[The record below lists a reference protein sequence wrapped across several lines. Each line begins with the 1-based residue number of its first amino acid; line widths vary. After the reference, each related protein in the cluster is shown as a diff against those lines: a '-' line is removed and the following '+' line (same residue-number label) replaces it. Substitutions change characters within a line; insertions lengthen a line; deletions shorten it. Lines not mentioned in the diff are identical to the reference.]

1 MNKGFISSINGSVIK
16 AKFEELP
23 SIHNKLVSGNVI
35 IEVLELVNKNEVI
48 GVALN
53 STSGL
58 SLSDEIVD
66 TGEMIK
72 VPVGD
77 ELLGR
82 MVNVFGQAIDNKGEI
97 KTENMTSIHQK
108 PIDLFNHPTKQEIF
122 KTVIKIID
130 LLCPLES
137 GGKAGLFGGA
147 GVGKTVLITEMINN
161 MGLNYSGVSIFC
173 GIGERSREGEELY
186 NEMVSAGVL
195 DKTIMVFGQMNEP
208 SGTRFRVGHTALT
221 IAEYFRDTKK
231 QDVLLLVD
239 NIFRFVQAG
248 NEVSSLIGRIPSH
261 VGYQSTLAS
270 DIAELQ
276 ERISGTKEASVTS
289 IQAVYV
295 PADDFTD
302 PSATHLF
309 SHLSASVVLSR
320 KRASQSLYPA
330 VDPLQ
335 SSSSMLTET
344 IISKEHYECAKNVK
358 KILSEYEDLKNIIA
372 MLGLEELSIKDRRT
386 VARARK
392 LEKFLTQ
399 PFFTTTQFTNIPGVF
414 VPIEKTIEGC
424 NAIMNGDYDDYP
436 EQAFYMIGDISQ
448 VKNLEWYNL

>member
-1 MNKGFISSINGSVIK
+1 MNKGYISSINGSVIQ
-16 AKFEELP
+16 AKFDELP
-23 SIHNKLVSGNVI
+23 KIHNKLIANDIV
-35 IEVLELVNKNEVI
+35 IEVLELVDDREIK

-53 STSGL
+53 SVSGL
-58 SLSDEIVD
+58 SLNDEVFD
-66 TGEMIK
+66 TGETIK
-72 VPVGD
+72 VPVGE

-82 MVNVFGQAIDNKGEI
+82 MLNVFGEPIDNKGDI
-97 KTENMTSIHQK
+97 NSNKFASIHQK
-108 PIDLFNHPTKQEIF
+108 PIKLFQHNTTQEVF
-122 KTVIKIID
+122 KTGIKIID
-130 LLCPLES
+130 LLCPLEA

-161 MGLNYSGVSIFC
+161 MGLSYSGVSIFC

-186 NEMVSAGVL
+186 NEMVESGVL
-195 DKTIMVFGQMNEP
+195 DKTIMIFGQMNEP

-221 IAEYFRDTKK
+221 IAEYFRDAKK
-231 QDVLLLVD
+231 QNVLLLID

-248 NEVSSLIGRIPSH
+248 NEVSSLMGRIPSH

-270 DIAELQ
+270 DIAALE

-302 PSATHLF
+302 PSATHIF

-335 SSSSMLTET
+335 STSNMLSPT
-344 IISKEHYECAKNVK
+344 IVSKEHYECAKNVK
-358 KILSEYEDLKNIIA
+358 KILAEYEDLKNIIA
-372 MLGLEELSIKDRRT
+372 MLGLEELSTKDRRT

-392 LEKFLTQ
+392 IERFLTQ

-424 NAIMNGDYDDYP
+424 NKILNGDYDEYP
-436 EQAFYMIGDISQ
+436 EQAFFMIGDIDQ
-448 VKNLEWYNL
+448 VKK

>member
-1 MNKGFISSINGSVIK
+1 MNKGYVTSINGSVIQ
-16 AKFEELP
+16 AKFDKLP
-23 SIHNKLVSGNVI
+23 KIHNKLTANNI
-35 IEVLELVNKNEVI
+35 IVEVLELVDEHEIK

-58 SLSDEIVD
+58 SLNDEIID
-66 TGEMIK
+66 TEKAIE

-82 MVNVFGQAIDNKGEI
+82 MLNVFGEPIDKKGPI
-97 KTENMTSIHQK
+97 MSTETASIHQK
-108 PIDLFNHPTKQEIF
+108 PIKLFQHDTNQSIF
-122 KTVIKIID
+122 II
-130 LLCPLES
+130 S
-137 GGKAGLFGGA
+137 LFGGA

-161 MGLNYSGVSIFC
+161 MALNYSGVSIFC
-173 GIGERSREGEELY
+173 GVGERSREGEELY
-186 NEMVSAGVL
+186 NEMIEAGVL
-195 DKTIMVFGQMNEP
+195 DKTIMFFGQMNEP

-221 IAEYFRDTKK
+221 VAEYFRDVKK
-231 QDVLLLVD
+231 QNVLLLID

-248 NEVSSLIGRIPSH
+248 NEVSSLMGRIPSH

-276 ERISGTKEASVTS
+276 ERIAETKEASVTS

-302 PSATHLF
+302 PSATHIF

-320 KRASQSLYPA
+320 KRATQSLYPA

-335 SSSSMLTET
+335 STSNMLSPTVV
-344 IISKEHYECAKNVK
+344 SKEHYECAKNVK
-358 KILSEYEDLKNIIA
+358 KILAEYEDLKNIIA
-372 MLGLEELSIKDRRT
+372 MLGLEELSTKDRRT

-392 LEKFLTQ
+392 LERFLTQ
-399 PFFTTTQFTNIPGVF
+399 PFFTTTHFTNIPGVF

-436 EQAFYMIGDISQ
+436 EQAFFMIGDISQ
-448 VKNLEWYNL
+448 VKKNK

>member
-1 MNKGFISSINGSVIK
+1 MNKGYISSINGSVIR
-16 AKFEELP
+16 AIFEKLP
-23 SIHNKLVSGNVI
+23 KIHNKLTVNNIVV
-35 IEVLELVNKNEVI
+35 EVLGLIDEHEII

-53 STSGL
+53 AVSGL
-58 SLSDEIVD
+58 VLNDEIID
-66 TGEMIK
+66 TEEAIK
-72 VPVGD
+72 VPVGS

-82 MVNVFGQAIDNKGEI
+82 MVNVFGQPIDNGAEI
-97 KTENMTSIHQK
+97 KTDQMASIHQK
-108 PIDLFNHPTKQEIF
+108 PISLFEHSTTQEVF
-122 KTVIKIID
+122 RTGIKIID

-161 MGLNYSGVSIFC
+161 MALNYSGVSVFC
-173 GIGERSREGEELY
+173 GVGERSREGEELY
-186 NEMVSAGVL
+186 NEIAEAGVL
-195 DKTIMVFGQMNEP
+195 NKTIMIYGQMNEP

-221 IAEYFRDTKK
+221 IAEHFRDEKK
-231 QDVLLLVD
+231 QNVLLLID

-248 NEVSSLIGRIPSH
+248 NEVSSLMGRIPSH
-261 VGYQSTLAS
+261 VGYQSTLSS
-270 DIAELQ
+270 DIADLQ
-276 ERISGTKEASVTS
+276 ERISGTKDASVTS

-335 SSSSMLTET
+335 STSSMLTDT

-358 KILSEYEDLKNIIA
+358 RVLAEYEDLKNIIA
-372 MLGLEELSIKDRRT
+372 MLGLEELSVKDRRT

-392 LEKFLTQ
+392 LERFLTQ
-399 PFFTTTQFTNIPGVF
+399 PFFTTTHFTNIPGIF
-414 VPIEKTIEGC
+414 VPIDKTIDGC
-424 NAIMNGDYDDYP
+424 NRIMSGEFDDYP
-436 EQAFYMIGDISQ
+436 EQSFYMIGDIDS
-448 VKNLEWYNL
+448 VKKPN

>member
-1 MNKGFISSINGSVIK
+1 MNKGYISSINGSVIQ
-16 AKFEELP
+16 AKFDELP
-23 SIHNKLVSGNVI
+23 KIHNKLTAKNIV
-35 IEVLELVNKNEVI
+35 IEVLELLDNNEI
-48 GVALN
+48 KGVALN
-53 STSGL
+53 SVSGL
-58 SLSDEIVD
+58 SLNDEVVD
-66 TGEMIK
+66 TGETIK

-82 MVNVFGQAIDNKGEI
+82 MLNVFGEPIDNKGDI
-97 KTENMTSIHQK
+97 TSSNFASIHQK
-108 PIDLFNHPTKQEIF
+108 PIKLFQHNTNQEIF
-122 KTVIKIID
+122 KTGIKIID
-130 LLCPLES
+130 LLCPLEA

-161 MGLNYSGVSIFC
+161 MGLSYSGVSIFC

-186 NEMVSAGVL
+186 NEMVDSGVL
-195 DKTIMVFGQMNEP
+195 DKTVMIFGQMNEP
-208 SGTRFRVGHTALT
+208 SGTRFRVGHTSLT
-221 IAEYFRDTKK
+221 IAEYFRDVKK
-231 QDVLLLVD
+231 QNVLLLID

-248 NEVSSLIGRIPSH
+248 NEVSSLMGRIPSH

-270 DIAELQ
+270 DIAALE
-276 ERISGTKEASVTS
+276 ERISGTKEASLTS

-302 PSATHLF
+302 PSATHIF

-335 SSSSMLTET
+335 SSSNMLSPT
-344 IISKEHYECAKNVK
+344 IVSKEHYECARNVK
-358 KILSEYEDLKNIIA
+358 KILAEYEDLKNIIA
-372 MLGLEELSIKDRRT
+372 MLGLEELSTKDRKT

-392 LEKFLTQ
+392 IERFLTQ

-414 VPIEKTIEGC
+414 VPVEKTIEGC
-424 NAIMNGDYDDYP
+424 NRILNGDYDEYP
-436 EQAFYMIGDISQ
+436 EQAFFMIGDIDQ
-448 VKNLEWYNL
+448 VKKEIKN

>member
-1 MNKGFISSINGSVIK
+1 MNKGYISSINGSVIQ
-16 AKFEELP
+16 AKFDELP
-23 SIHNKLVSGNVI
+23 KIHNKLLAKDIV
-35 IEVLELVNKNEVI
+35 IEVLELVDNVEIK

-53 STSGL
+53 SVSGL
-58 SLSDEIVD
+58 SLNDEVFD
-66 TGEMIK
+66 TGDTIK

-82 MVNVFGQAIDNKGEI
+82 MLNVFGEPIDNKGDI
-97 KTENMTSIHQK
+97 NSDKFVSIHQK
-108 PIDLFNHPTKQEIF
+108 PIKLFQHNTTQEVF
-122 KTVIKIID
+122 RTGIKIID
-130 LLCPLES
+130 LLCPLEA

-161 MGLNYSGVSIFC
+161 MGLSYSGVSIFC

-186 NEMVSAGVL
+186 NEMVESGVL
-195 DKTIMVFGQMNEP
+195 DKTIMIFGQMNEP

-221 IAEYFRDTKK
+221 VAEYFRDTKK
-231 QDVLLLVD
+231 QNVLLLID

-248 NEVSSLIGRIPSH
+248 NEVSSLMGRIPSH

-270 DIAELQ
+270 DIAELE

-302 PSATHLF
+302 PSATHIF

-320 KRASQSLYPA
+320 KRAAQSLYPA

-335 SSSSMLTET
+335 STSNMLSPT
-344 IISKEHYECAKNVK
+344 IVSKEHYDCARNVK
-358 KILSEYEDLKNIIA
+358 KILAEYEDLKNIIA
-372 MLGLEELSIKDRRT
+372 MLGLEELSTKDRKT

-392 LEKFLTQ
+392 IERFLTQ
-399 PFFTTTQFTNIPGVF
+399 PFFTTTQFTNMQGVF
-414 VPIEKTIEGC
+414 VPIEKTIDGC
-424 NAIMNGDYDDYP
+424 NKILNGDYDEYP
-436 EQAFYMIGDISQ
+436 EQAFFMIGDINQ
-448 VKNLEWYNL
+448 VKK

>member
-1 MNKGFISSINGSVIK
+1 MENKGYISSINGSVIK
-16 AKFEELP
+16 AKFNKLP
-23 SIHNKLVSGNVI
+23 NIHNKLVANDIVV
-35 IEVLELVNKNEVI
+35 EVLGLVDKEEII

-53 STSGL
+53 TVSGL
-58 SLSDEIVD
+58 VLNDEIID
-66 TGEMIK
+66 TGDAIK
-72 VPVGD
+72 VPVGT

-82 MVNVFGQAIDNKGEI
+82 MVNVFGQPIDNKGEI
-97 KTENMTSIHQK
+97 KAEKFSSIHQK
-108 PIDLFNHPTKQEIF
+108 PIALFQHPTTQEVF
-122 KTVIKIID
+122 KTGIKIID
-130 LLCPLES
+130 LLCPLEA

-161 MGLNYSGVSIFC
+161 MALNYSGVSIFC

-186 NEMVSAGVL
+186 NEITDAGVL
-195 DKTIMVFGQMNEP
+195 NKTIMIFGQMNEP

-221 IAEYFRDTKK
+221 IAEHFRDDKK
-231 QDVLLLVD
+231 QDVLLLID

-248 NEVSSLIGRIPSH
+248 NEVSSLMGRIPSH
-261 VGYQSTLAS
+261 VGYQSTLSS
-270 DIAELQ
+270 DIADLQ

-335 SSSSMLTET
+335 STSSMLTDT

-358 KILSEYEDLKNIIA
+358 RVLSEYEDLKNIIA
-372 MLGLEELSIKDRRT
+372 MLGLEELSVKDRRT

-392 LEKFLTQ
+392 LERFLTQ
-399 PFFTTTQFTNIPGVF
+399 PFFTTTQFTSIPGVF
-414 VPIEKTIEGC
+414 VPIERTIEGC
-424 NAIMNGDYDDYP
+424 NRIMVGEFDEYP
-436 EQAFYMIGDISQ
+436 EQSFYMIGDIDS
-448 VKNLEWYNL
+448 VKKPN